1 MLLRIFLRQKMEI
14 SHYRESLRQI
24 GWNKLA
30 APEEKAGVLAEARKR
45 EFLGWAVDKIGFG

>member
-14 SHYRESLRQI
+14 SHYGESLRQI

-45 EFLGWAVDKIGFG
+45 EFLGWAVDRIGFG